1 MNYDE
6 ESENEMI
13 QSADL
18 TDLKPLAEDEKR
30 YKSLHSHVKYYNE
43 HNAKNEKQYS
53 NVFYMQP
60 YAEEIF
66 NLQEDKPFIAG
77 FKHEL
82 DKVVSY
88 WFKYISSKLLYI
100 ILKIYAFKL
109 KYFFLSIFK
118 IVKQMTVTY
127 ITPIKTINNISFH
140 NNKRSIQNLRKLQNY
155 IPVTTGIFLTCLY

>member
-18 TDLKPLAEDEKR
+18 TDLKPLAEDAKR

-43 HNAKNEKQYS
+43 HNAGNEKQYS
-53 NVFYMQP
+53 NMFFYIQP

-82 DKVVSY
+82 DKVNC
-88 WFKYISSKLLYI
+88 LTGLN
-100 ILKIYAFKL
+100 
-109 KYFFLSIFK
+109 IF
-118 IVKQMTVTY
+118 
-127 ITPIKTINNISFH
+127 P
-140 NNKRSIQNLRKLQNY
+140 QNY
-155 IPVTTGIFLTCLY
+155 YILASKSMLSN

>member
-13 QSADL
+13 QLADL

-43 HNAKNEKQYS
+43 HNAENEKQYS

-66 NLQEDKPFIAG
+66 NLQEERDKPFIAG

-82 DKVVSY
+82 DKVECLTGLNIFPRNYYNYPQNLCFQTKV
-88 WFKYISSKLLYI
+88 
-100 ILKIYAFKL
+100 
-109 KYFFLSIFK
+109 FLSIFK
-118 IVKQMTVTY
+118 IVKQTTVAY

-140 NNKRSIQNLRKLQNY
+140 NKRSIQNLRRLQNY
-155 IPVTTGIFLTCLY
+155 ITVTTGIF